1 MVRQAHEERAIA
13 SAAAREAQEE
23 AECARAEL
31 AEERRASQAAQAAA
45 SATTMWVRASASA
58 RVRAASGGG
67 VEATSADDTTPAA
80 AQPSNPECTGVM
92 ALRSASG
99 AASGPWVGPTL
110 LYAPS
115 APGAKKEWFS
125 GYGIDNPTLLILP
138 NGTSLLAGRTCLM
151 NY

>member
-1 MVRQAHEERAIA
+1 MRRPQTPSVI
-13 SAAAREAQEE
+13 AAA
-23 AECARAEL
+23 
-31 AEERRASQAAQAAA
+31 AAA
-45 SATTMWVRASASA
+45 LLA
-58 RVRAASGGG
+58 
-67 VEATSADDTTPAA
+67 PAA

-99 AASGPWVGPTL
+99 AASGPWEGPTL

-138 NGTSLLAGRTCLM
+138 NGTSLLAGRTCSGPEHPWVASAAKWDGEYRSIDDDKQPFPM
-151 NY
+151 DNAEDPFM